1 MTKMFKRAWAEVN
14 LDHIA
19 HNMREIR
26 RVTSGNAKIMAIVKA
41 DAYGHGF
48 LEVSKTLLENGA
60 DYLAVAL
67 LDEARQLR
75 NCGIDVPIVIL
86 GHTPEPRVEEL
97 IRFDITQT
105 VFSYTLAEVISRAAV
120 AQNKRAKIHIKV
132 DTGMTRLGFS
142 VDEKGIRTILS
153 IARLPGIE
161 IEGIFTHF
169 ASADEKDTG
178 FTKYQFEKFIS
189 ICDRLKKEN
198 LDIPI
203 KHACN
208 SAGIMQFP
216 EMHLDMVRP
225 GIVLYGLYPSDEVN
239 KGKIHLK
246 PAMQLKAII
255 TQLKEV
261 PAGISVSYGRVY
273 TTQRDSV
280 VATIPIGYAD
290 GVSRILT
297 GRAKMIA
304 GNKIVPVIGRI
315 CMDYCMIDVTDLKG
329 ITVGDEVV
337 IFGRKDELH
346 IPVEDIAR
354 SMGTVNYEI
363 VCIIGKRIPRVYI
376 QDGKVVE
383 VLNYLV

>member
-169 ASADEKDTG
+169 ASADEEDTG

-239 KGKIHLK
+239 KEKIHLK

-261 PAGISVSYGRVY
+261 LAGISVSYGRVY

-304 GNKIVPVIGRI
+304 GDKIVPVIGRI

>member
-142 VDEKGIRTILS
+142 ADEKGIRTILS

-304 GNKIVPVIGRI
+304 GDKIVPVIGRI